1 MDAAVPMAT
10 ADYRILRVLDTQG
23 NTTDFKV
30 SAVFLLASEVW
41 EPLASGCGG
50 YISDDSVVLPS
61 HMHILTDAYIMYV
74 CNDRSRFRVKTH
86 LISNSL

>member
-1 MDAAVPMAT
+1 METTVPT
-10 ADYRILRVLDTQG
+10 CTGYRILRVLDTEG

-50 YISDDSVVLPS
+50 YVSDDSVVRTTS
-61 HMHILTDAYIMYV
+61 LTPA
-74 CNDRSRFRVKTH
+74 H
-86 LISNSL
+86 L